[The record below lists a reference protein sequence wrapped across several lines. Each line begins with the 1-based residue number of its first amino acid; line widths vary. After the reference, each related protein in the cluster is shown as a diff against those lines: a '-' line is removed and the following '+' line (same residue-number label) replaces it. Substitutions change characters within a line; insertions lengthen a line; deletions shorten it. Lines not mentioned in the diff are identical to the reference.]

1 MRASLFQVVMGVL
14 LIASPLVADEQL
26 PWEQSSQTSHTRSTT
41 PPVPAVWGRSPFAQE
56 AIYQRAAM
64 RAAQRHERMAIQQ
77 ALGYSP
83 LRPPASTVPFM
94 GSPIIPVGIGVRTHF
109 PGMMFRHTGSF

>member
-1 MRASLFQVVMGVL
+1 MRALLFPAVIAAL
-14 LIASPLVADEQL
+14 LFVSPLVADEQL
-26 PWEQSSQTSHTRSTT
+26 PREQLTNRFQPHTTASRQ
-41 PPVPAVWGRSPFAQE
+41 PEIWGRSPFAQE

-83 LRPPASTVPFM
+83 SRPPASTVPFM
-94 GSPIIPVGIGVRTHF
+94 GSSPTPMAIGVRTAF
-109 PGMMFRHTGSF
+109 PGMIFRHTGSF